1 MLAALLDGEY
11 SGYQLAKAFD
21 AGVANFWHA
30 LPQQLYAELTKLEA
44 EGLVAGRQVVQETRP
59 NKRLFHV
66 TDEGLAE
73 LERFAAAASKPSFI
87 RDDLL
92 VKVQAVDRID
102 AAPVI
107 GQLAERARVGRRQGR
122 DLRPAAARL
131 RGGMDEAEFLRR
143 GDRIGPYL
151 TCLRGLG
158 LRAGD
163 PRLVRADRRGTAGAG
178 GARATSRR
186 TARHTSALAAA
197 FAHGPRAE
205 QRLEPP
211 TETATRNHRPRDR
224 FSGTP
229 SCDNGHQRAYAG
241 QHTFRMEPE

>member
-1 MLAALLDGEY
+1 MSLKHAVLAALLDGEY

-107 GQLAERARVGRRQGR
+107 GQLAERARV
-122 DLRPAAARL
+122 AAAKVEIFDQLLARL
-131 RGGMDEAEFLRR
+131 RGGMDEAEFLAR
-143 GDRIGPYL
+143 GERIGPYL

-158 LRAGD
+158 FERETRDWCERIAGVLRE
-163 PRLVRADRRGTAGAG
+163 RS
-178 GARATSRR
+178 GAR
-186 TARHTSALAAA
+186 
-197 FAHGPRAE
+197 P
-205 QRLEPP
+205 QP
-211 TETATRNHRPRDR
+211 
-224 FSGTP
+224 
-229 SCDNGHQRAYAG
+229 
-241 QHTFRMEPE
+241 